1 MKLILTTAVD
11 HLGAPGEIVEVKDGY
26 ARNFLLPRHKAI
38 VATRGAE
45 KQIAAIKRA
54 QQDRVIRDAE
64 HAREV
69 KEALEALTDVK
80 VAVKSAESG
89 KLFGSV
95 TAADIVEAI
104 EKAGGPKV
112 DKHAVELAKGQIK
125 TVGNHDIVV
134 ALSSKVKA
142 TVAVAV
148 ATE

>member
-45 KQIAAIKRA
+45 KQIAAIQRA

-69 KEALEALTDVK
+69 KEALEALTDVT
-80 VAVKSAESG
+80 VAVKTAESG

-125 TVGNHDIVV
+125 TVGTYDIVV

-148 ATE
+148 AAE

>member
-45 KQIAAIKRA
+45 KQIAAIQRA

-69 KEALEALTDVK
+69 KEALEALTDVT
-80 VAVKSAESG
+80 VAVKTAESG

-104 EKAGGPKV
+104 EKAGSPKV

-125 TVGNHDIVV
+125 TVGTYDIVV

-148 ATE
+148 AAE

>member
-26 ARNFLLPRHKAI
+26 ARNFLLTRHKAI

-45 KQIAAIKRA
+45 KQIAAIQRA

>member
-45 KQIAAIKRA
+45 KQIAAIQRA

-104 EKAGGPKV
+104 EKAGGPKI
-112 DKHAVELAKGQIK
+112 DKHAVDLAKGQIK
-125 TVGNHDIVV
+125 TVGNYDVAV

-142 TVAVAV
+142 TVTVAI
-148 ATE
+148 AAE

>member
-104 EKAGGPKV
+104 EKAGGPKI
-112 DKHAVELAKGQIK
+112 DKHAVDLAKGQIK
-125 TVGNHDIVV
+125 TVGNYDVAV

-142 TVAVAV
+142 TVTVAI
-148 ATE
+148 AAE

>member
-45 KQIAAIKRA
+45 KQIAAIQRA
-54 QQDRVIRDAE
+54 QQDRVIRHAE

>member
-142 TVAVAV
+142 TVTVAI
-148 ATE
+148 AAE

>member
-45 KQIAAIKRA
+45 KQIAAIQRA

-134 ALSSKVKA
+134 ALSSKVQA